1 MVDNKKIL
9 FSGMQATGSLT
20 LGNYLGALTNWIHL
34 SDSYESYYCVV
45 DLHSITI
52 RQDPKEFAA
61 KAMNLFKL
69 YVAAGLDPIK
79 SCLYFQSHV
88 PAHSQLAW
96 VLNCNTYLGELNRMT
111 QFKDKAQK
119 AGNNLNAGLYT
130 YPVLMAADILLFQ
143 TDIVPVGNDQKQHIE
158 ITRDIALRFNS
169 AYGEPVFTVPEAYYG
184 TSGARI
190 MSLQDPLK
198 KMSKSDENPNASVYL
213 TDDKDTIIK
222 KFKKAVT
229 DSLGE
234 IHYCEE
240 QPGVSNLIEIY
251 SACTKKT
258 KEEVVKEFE
267 GSGYGK
273 FKLAVGEVVSDVL
286 APLQKKFAELETE
299 DDSLKKIMIENAQ
312 KANEIADKTMNKV
325 YKTMGF
331 VTV

>member
-1 MVDNKKIL
+1 MLENKKIL

-52 RQDPKEFAA
+52 KQEPKEFAA

-69 YVAAGLDPIK
+69 YVAAGLDPTK

-111 QFKDKAQK
+111 QFKDKAKK
-119 AGNNLNAGLYT
+119 AGNNPNAGLYT

-158 ITRDIALRFNS
+158 ITRDIAMRFNS
-169 AYGEPVFTVPEAYYG
+169 IYEDAVFTVPEAYYG

-190 MSLQDPLK
+190 MSLQDPSK
-198 KMSKSDENPNASVYL
+198 KMSKSDDNPNASVYL

-229 DSLGE
+229 DSFAE
-234 IHYCEE
+234 INYREE

-258 KEEVVKEFE
+258 KEEVVKEFD
-267 GSGYGK
+267 GFGYGK
-273 FKLAVGEVVSDVL
+273 FKLAVGEVVADVL
-286 APLQKKFAELETE
+286 APLQKKFADLEKE
-299 DDSLKKIMIENAQ
+299 EESLKKIIRENAQ
-312 KANEIADKTMNKV
+312 KANAVADKTMTRV

>member
-1 MVDNKKIL
+1 MVDGKKIL

-20 LGNYLGALTNWIHL
+20 LGNYLGALSNWIIL
-34 SDSYESYYCVV
+34 SESYESYYCVV

-52 RQDPKEFAA
+52 RQEPKEFA
-61 KAMNLFKL
+61 KKSVDLFKL
-69 YVAAGLDPIK
+69 YIAAGLDPVK
-79 SCLYFQSHV
+79 HCLYFQSHV

-111 QFKDKAQK
+111 QFKDKAKK

-143 TDIVPVGNDQKQHIE
+143 ADIVPVGQDQKQHIE

-169 AYGEPVFTVPEAYYG
+169 LYGDVFTVPEAYFG

-190 MSLQDPLK
+190 MSLQDPSK
-198 KMSKSDENPNASVYL
+198 KMSKSDDNPNASVYL

-229 DSLGE
+229 DSLGLVR
-234 IHYCEE
+234 YSQE

-258 KEEVVKEFE
+258 KEETVKEFE
-267 GSGYGK
+267 GCGYGK
-273 FKLAVGEVVSDVL
+273 LKTAVGEVVADSL
-286 APLQKKFAELETE
+286 LPLQKRFQELSGEE
-299 DDSLKKIMIENAQ
+299 ERLKSLMKENAQ
-312 KANEIADKTMNKV
+312 KADALAGDTMKRV
-325 YKTMGF
+325 YAAMGF
-331 VTV
+331 VTF

>member
-1 MVDNKKIL
+1 MVDGKKIL

-20 LGNYLGALTNWIHL
+20 LGNYLGALSNWIIL
-34 SDSYESYYCVV
+34 SESYESYYCVV

-52 RQDPKEFAA
+52 RQEPKEFA
-61 KAMNLFKL
+61 KKSVDLFKL
-69 YVAAGLDPIK
+69 YIAAGLDPVK
-79 SCLYFQSHV
+79 HCLYFQSHV

-111 QFKDKAQK
+111 QFKDKAKK

-143 TDIVPVGNDQKQHIE
+143 ADIVPVGQDQKQHIE

-169 AYGEPVFTVPEAYYG
+169 LYGDVFTVPEAYFG

-190 MSLQDPLK
+190 MSLQDPSK
-198 KMSKSDENPNASVYL
+198 KMSKSDDNPNASVYL

-229 DSLGE
+229 DSLGLVR
-234 IHYCEE
+234 YSQE
-240 QPGVSNLIEIY
+240 QPGLSNLIEIY

-258 KEEVVKEFE
+258 KEETVKEFE
-267 GSGYGK
+267 GCGYGK
-273 FKLAVGEVVSDVL
+273 LKTAVGEVVADSL
-286 APLQKKFAELETE
+286 LPLQKRFQELSGEE
-299 DDSLKKIMIENAQ
+299 ERLKSLMKENAQ
-312 KANEIADKTMNKV
+312 KADALAGDTMKRV
-325 YKTMGF
+325 YAAMGF
-331 VTV
+331 VTF

>member
-1 MVDNKKIL
+1 MVDGKKIL

-20 LGNYLGALTNWIHL
+20 LGNYLGALSNWITL
-34 SDSYESYYCVV
+34 SESYESYYCVV

-52 RQDPKEFAA
+52 RQDPKEFAK
-61 KAMNLFKL
+61 KAMDLFKL
-69 YVAAGLDPIK
+69 YIAAGLDPVK
-79 SCLYFQSHV
+79 NCLYFQSHV

-111 QFKDKAQK
+111 QFKDKAKK

-143 TDIVPVGNDQKQHIE
+143 ADIVPVGNDQKQHIE

-169 AYGEPVFTVPEAYYG
+169 AYGDVFTIPEAYFG

-190 MSLQDPLK
+190 MSLQDPDK
-198 KMSKSDENPNASVYL
+198 KMSKSDDNPNASVYL

-229 DSLGE
+229 DSLGVVQ
-234 IHYCEE
+234 YSEE

-258 KEEVVKEFE
+258 KEETVKEFE
-267 GSGYGK
+267 GCGYGK
-273 FKLAVGEVVSDVL
+273 LKTAVGEVVADNL
-286 APLQKKFAELETE
+286 LPLQKRFQELSGEE
-299 DDSLKKIMIENAQ
+299 ERLKSLMKENAQ
-312 KANEIADKTMNKV
+312 KANSLANDTMNKV
-325 YKTMGF
+325 YEAMGF
-331 VTV
+331 VTF